1 MGRITKRRELING
14 KDGKEEG
21 RKEWEGWLGGGKV
34 GKESN
39 FTYKTDPPH
48 KNIFLQPWA
57 FELLKPRYL
66 KLTISNLQKEFIMN
80 FISTP
85 SALFSLLFI

>member
-21 RKEWEGWLGGGKV
+21 RKEWEGWLGGGKG

-39 FTYKTDPPH
+39 FTYKTDPPPA
-48 KNIFLQPWA
+48 K
-57 FELLKPRYL
+57 
-66 KLTISNLQKEFIMN
+66 ISFYNPGPLN
-80 FISTP
+80 
-85 SALFSLLFI
+85 SLNPGTLN